1 VRWHLKR
8 ALTAGRPELRSIAR
22 DMAISERS
30 LQRRLREEGYSFQ
43 SLLSD
48 TRHQLACE
56 YLSEASFDIS
66 EIAYLLGYEDQG
78 SFYRA
83 FQKWEELTPAA
94 WREAHLKTQ

>member
-1 VRWHLKR
+1 MLDQILEPDLALVENSGSTTLQVRWHLKR

-56 YLSEASFDIS
+56 YLTEASCDIR
-66 EIAYLLGYEDQG
+66 E
-78 SFYRA
+78 RA
-83 FQKWEELTPAA
+83 
-94 WREAHLKTQ
+94 